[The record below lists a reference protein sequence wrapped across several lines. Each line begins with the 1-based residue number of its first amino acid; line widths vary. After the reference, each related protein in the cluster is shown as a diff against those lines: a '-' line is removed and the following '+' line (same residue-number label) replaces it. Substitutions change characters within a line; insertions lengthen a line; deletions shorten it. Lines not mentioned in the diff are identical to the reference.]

1 MFISHGVNYPK
12 IPKALKK
19 MTNSAGSQVGD
30 LTTEV
35 VDTPEGEQSFSYS
48 RIIRSVLIFSLAGI
62 ALYGAVTIASGYKS
76 IISALARFPLESL
89 VQVVGLIVVGWT
101 LRGVRFHYY
110 LQKNGEAVPILY
122 SIGSFLA
129 GFALTGTPGKIG
141 EAMKGVFL
149 KRDYGVRV
157 TKVVGILVVERLMDL
172 FGVLLLGSLSLLLF
186 EGWIGLFLICS
197 VLVIGAGIFL
207 CMEGIYRPALTWLAR
222 FRAMAWPAKRI
233 LSALLSGKE
242 LMTVRIFFTGLVLS
256 FLAWSMEAI
265 SLYIIMK
272 GFGLSATL
280 LEANFIY
287 CFSTLVGALS
297 MSPGGIGGTEAGMI
311 GLMAFMGIPYSEGL
325 PAVLLIRICTLWLAI
340 FVGFLFS
347 IYLTAVPKAKQA

>member
-1 MFISHGVNYPK
+1 
-12 IPKALKK
+12 
-19 MTNSAGSQVGD
+19 MTNSAS
-30 LTTEV
+30 TEV
-35 VDTPEGEQSFSYS
+35 SDINTEIIDSPEGEQTFSYS

-62 ALYGAVTIASGYKS
+62 ALYGAVTIASGYQS
-76 IISALARFPLESL
+76 IISALARFPAESL
-89 VQVVGLIVVGWT
+89 VQVIALVVVGWT

-110 LQKNGEAVPILY
+110 LQKNGESVPMLY
-122 SIGSFLA
+122 SISSFLA

-149 KRDYGVRV
+149 KRDYCVRV

-172 FGVLLLGSLSLLLF
+172 FGVLLLGSVSLLLF
-186 EGWIGLFLICS
+186 EGWIGLFLACS
-197 VLVIGAGIFL
+197 VLVIGAGVFL

-222 FRAMAWPAKRI
+222 FRVMAWPAKRV
-233 LSALLSGKE
+233 LAALLSGKE
-242 LMTVRIFFTGLVLS
+242 LMTARIFFIGLVLS
-256 FLAWSMEAI
+256 FLAWSMEAV

-287 CFSTLVGALS
+287 SFSTLVGALS
-297 MSPGGIGGTEAGMI
+297 MAPGGIGGTEAGMI
-311 GLMAFMGIPYSEGL
+311 GLMAFMGITYSEGL

-347 IYLTAVPKAKQA
+347 IYLTAVPKTKHS